1 MPPVHRESTLARTDR
16 PYEVAATYP
25 GQPLWRAIVAM
36 LLSVC
41 GGLALVYLV
50 VYTVGGVDPLEAGW
64 LTLVALVMALI
75 WLAGFAY
82 RHRTGALQAQRADRE
97 RRGF

>member
-1 MPPVHRESTLARTDR
+1 MPPVHREPTVARTDR
-16 PYEVAATYP
+16 PYEVAAKYP
-25 GQPLWRAIVAM
+25 GQSLWRAVVAM
-36 LLSVC
+36 ILSVC

-64 LTLVALVMALI
+64 LTLVALVMALV
-75 WLAGFAY
+75 WLAGFVF
-82 RHRTGALQAQRADRE
+82 RHRTGALKVQRADRE